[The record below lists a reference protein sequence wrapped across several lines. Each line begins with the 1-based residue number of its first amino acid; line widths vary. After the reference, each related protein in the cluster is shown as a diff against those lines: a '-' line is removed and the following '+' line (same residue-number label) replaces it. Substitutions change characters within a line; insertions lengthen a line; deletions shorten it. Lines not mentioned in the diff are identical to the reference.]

1 VKMWIVL
8 KSGRDRTAGF
18 YDRDDELS
26 CSV

>member
-1 VKMWIVL
+1 MWIVL